1 MKMKLDEALDKLKQ
15 AGMITE
21 ENTLTGN
28 VESHFELGDDE
39 SNVAEWFDEN
49 VAGYYKGQVD
59 MAENSAGNTV
69 VKMKGATVGPRLAK
83 DIFDYWYDSIA
94 SFSINAWRH

>member
-1 MKMKLDEALDKLKQ
+1 MKMELNEALEKLKQ
-15 AGMITE
+15 AGIITE

-28 VESHFELGDDE
+28 VESYFELGDDE

-49 VAGYYKGQVD
+49 IVGYYKGKVD
-59 MAENSAGNTV
+59 MVENSAGNTV

-83 DIFDYWYDSIA
+83 DILDYWYDSIA